1 MGSEILP
8 HKVGPNEDVR
18 DLSGVDCDA
27 PIWLIVWCVWVSNK
41 FHIGYLLGRSEFY

>member
-18 DLSGVDCDA
+18 DLNGGDCNTRLQNKQINKKGDLFSGVT
-27 PIWLIVWCVWVSNK
+27 
-41 FHIGYLLGRSEFY
+41 